1 LELRILKT
9 QAERREFAH
18 RMVCARA
25 GKGAGFSETEQS
37 VLGEIHLNYGEVCAL
52 YDEDGPE
59 PDEMLAGFVIHNL
72 AMFPQSYPRPDLTH
86 LPPESV
92 YECGELWA
100 LAPGAARL
108 ARHAGYILSGIRGAQ
123 AILVYVALKPRD
135 TTFLYKTFARAGAPI
150 PWHYVTSLD
159 GTPHWAQPMVL
170 EGAALEMTVNVAT
183 AVCFESFDGET
194 LKFRNPFPIVP
205 KLRRIPLRVPA
216 PVIHAAP
223 PVRHAPSPVIQEI
236 REERVAQFRG

>member
-1 LELRILKT
+1 
-9 QAERREFAH
+9 
-18 RMVCARA
+18 MVRARA
-25 GKGAGFSETEQS
+25 GKGAGFSESPQS
-37 VLGEIHLNYGEVCAL
+37 VLGEIHLNYGEVCGL

-86 LPPESV
+86 LAPEHV

-108 ARHAGYILSGIRGAQ
+108 ARHAGYVLSGLRGAK

-135 TTFLYKTFARAGAPI
+135 TTFLYKTFARAGDPI
-150 PWHYVTSLD
+150 PWHYITSLD

-170 EGAALEMTVNVAT
+170 EGPALEMTVDVAT
-183 AVCFESFDGET
+183 AVCFESFDGEV
-194 LKFRNPFPIVP
+194 LKFRNPFPVVP
-205 KLRRIPLRVPA
+205 KINRRIPVRA
-216 PVIHAAP
+216 PVPIRAP
-223 PVRHAPSPVIQEI
+223 APVIQEI
-236 REERVAQFRG
+236 RGDRVAQFRR

>member
-9 QAERREFAH
+9 ESDRREFAD
-18 RMVCARA
+18 RMVRARA
-25 GKGAGFSETEQS
+25 GKGAGFSETAES
-37 VLGEIHLNYGEVCAL
+37 VLGEIHLNYGEVCAV
-52 YDEDGPE
+52 YDENGPE

-86 LPPESV
+86 LPPGNV

-123 AILVYVALKPRD
+123 AILVYVMLKPRD
-135 TTFLYKTFARAGAPI
+135 TSSLYKTFTRIGDPI
-150 PWHYVTSLD
+150 QWHYVRAID
-159 GTPHWAQPMVL
+159 GTPAWGQAMVL
-170 EGAALEMTVNVAT
+170 EGSALEMTVKVAT
-183 AVCFESFDGET
+183 AVSLESFDGEI

-205 KLRRIPLRVPA
+205 KIRRIPLRVPA
-216 PVIHAAP
+216 P
-223 PVRHAPSPVIQEI
+223 HAPAPAIQTSSPVIQEI
-236 REERVAQFRG
+236 RGDHVAQFRR

>member
-1 LELRILKT
+1 LQLRILTT
-9 QAERREFAH
+9 QAERREFAD
-18 RMVCARA
+18 RMVRARA
-25 GKGAGFSETEQS
+25 GKGLGFSEAPKS

-52 YDEDGPE
+52 YDEEGPE

-86 LPPESV
+86 LSPEHV

-108 ARHAGYILSGIRGAQ
+108 ARHAGYILAGVRKAK

-135 TTFLYKTFARAGAPI
+135 TTSLYKTFARAGEPI
-150 PWHYVTSLD
+150 PWHYITSLD

-170 EGAALEMTVNVAT
+170 EGLALEMTVNVAT
-183 AVCFESFDGET
+183 AVSFESFDDQT
-194 LKFRNPFPIVP
+194 LQFRNPFPIVP
-205 KLRRIPLRVPA
+205 KINRRIPLRLPSVQE
-216 PVIHAAP
+216 
-223 PVRHAPSPVIQEI
+223 VRGS
-236 REERVAQFRG
+236 RVVQFRR